1 MVSPVITLL
10 YRHLGSSSEVAR
22 QCAKVLRVTEV
33 SLRIERERERFS
45 AVRGDA
51 AAIAKLLGI

>member
-22 QCAKVLRVTEV
+22 HCAKLLTTTEV
-33 SLRIERERERFS
+33 SLRIGSDGERFS
-45 AVRGDA
+45 AVRGDS